1 MNIGW
6 AYVKHMNFIIVFL
19 TYVGKINI
27 CLEKILNIWQT
38 QNIYWI
44 YIFGNQCWKYVEH
57 IITYVCY
64 KHMIGKYFQIV
75 LFIHTQHICLH
86 KFYIRC
92 NECVYKQILYS
103 TKAMHVI
110 FHKNWFVNKPGYK
123 PESALIL
130 LLTNI
135 RYILL

>member
-1 MNIGW
+1 MLNIGW

-19 TYVGKINI
+19 RYVGKINI

-44 YIFGNQCWKYVEH
+44 YIYGNQCWRYIEH

-75 LFIHTQHICLH
+75 LCCLYIHNTSVCINFTYVVMNVCIN
-86 KFYIRC
+86 KYYI
-92 NECVYKQILYS
+92 QQ
-103 TKAMHVI
+103 
-110 FHKNWFVNKPGYK
+110 KPCM
-123 PESALIL
+123 
-130 LLTNI
+130 
-135 RYILL
+135 